1 MAILQYANGQVK
13 EYDELIDSLH
23 SFLRVL
29 KAVINV
35 NKITDIILV
44 FESLHIEHNIGII
57 INTNIY
63 RITFMK

>member
-1 MAILQYANGQVK
+1 MRWFNLKNASG
-13 EYDELIDSLH
+13 
-23 SFLRVL
+23 FLRLAFFFHVFYEH
-29 KAVINV
+29 KSMF

>member
-35 NKITDIILV
+35 
-44 FESLHIEHNIGII
+44 
-57 INTNIY
+57 
-63 RITFMK
+63 

>member
-1 MAILQYANGQVK
+1 M
-13 EYDELIDSLH
+13 
-23 SFLRVL
+23 F
-29 KAVINV
+29 
-35 NKITDIILV
+35 NKITDLILV